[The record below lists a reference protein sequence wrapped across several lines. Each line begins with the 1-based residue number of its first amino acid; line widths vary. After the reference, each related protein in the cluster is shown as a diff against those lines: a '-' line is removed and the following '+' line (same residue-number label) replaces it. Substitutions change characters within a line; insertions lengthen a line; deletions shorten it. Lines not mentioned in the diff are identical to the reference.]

1 MANRV
6 AASNIFEIPKES
18 VTASV
23 RVFERKEAGR
33 YGFTLD
39 PAGHN
44 ASLVQDA
51 GSGDVLF
58 QDTVIQ
64 GTLINLIG
72 GRLAIAWL
80 AQI

>member
-1 MANRV
+1 MPNRV
-6 AASNIFEIPKES
+6 AASNIWEIPKES
-18 VTASV
+18 LAAIV
-23 RVFERKEAGR
+23 RVYERKEAGR

-39 PAGHN
+39 VDGHN

-58 QDTVIQ
+58 QDAVIQ
-64 GTLINLIG
+64 GTMINLIR
-72 GRLAIAWL
+72 GRLAIFSL